1 MILFATLL
9 PTAALVFLLQQRTT
23 TLLTYFQQEE
33 YDGRRF
39 VDSFRD
45 VRLFDIRASLAV
57 VVAIIA
63 GFAGLPKALCV
74 ILLAAS
80 FVAIASIERGY
91 RYKKPLAKT
100 QRAMRIWRLALVP
113 LCLGALLVLVHPIFA
128 IIALQAV
135 PFALMGANKILKP
148 VQERINEGFVDQART
163 KLEALDPIRIGI
175 TGSFGKTTVKH
186 MFAEI
191 LETSGPV
198 FYSPGSINTV
208 LGHTRHIRQRL
219 QYAHKYF
226 VAEMGAYGIGSIKRL
241 CDFIHPQYGIVTAVG
256 DAHTERFGSIEAI
269 AQAKSELAAE
279 TCAVG
284 GTMVINA
291 DVMQYAPFQ
300 ALKDQYG
307 DKIITVGMKDADVTI
322 EAVEIEGGSW
332 SITLHSDDARV
343 PTITYELP
351 LIGDHNVMN
360 SALAV
365 TMALVIDISTADQI
379 PYFTKTVAQIPH
391 RLQKID
397 TPGSALI
404 LDDAYNSNELGFMS
418 AVSALDKLA
427 KHRGGR
433 RILVTPGIAEL
444 GLEHDRV
451 HARLGTFSGARC
463 DEIYVVNPSRVE
475 SFVTT
480 AKAETAKVIEVP
492 TFFAARAAI
501 AKTLTKDDVV
511 LYENDLPDLL
521 EEKRFL

>member
-1 MILFATLL
+1 MILIATVLL
-9 PTAALVFLLQQRTT
+9 IAALAYLVMQRTT

-33 YDGRRF
+33 YDGTRF
-39 VDSFRD
+39 VASSRD
-45 VRLFDIRASLAV
+45 VRLFDIRASIAV
-57 VVAIIA
+57 VIVLL
-63 GFAGLPKALCV
+63 AGLAMPKALSL
-74 ILLAAS
+74 ILLAVI
-80 FVAIASIERGY
+80 FVAIAYMEHQY

-113 LCLGALLVLVHPIFA
+113 LGLGTLLVFAHPIFA
-128 IIALQAV
+128 ILVLQAV
-135 PFALMGANKILKP
+135 PFALIGANMILKP
-148 VQERINEGFVDQART
+148 FQDRINEGFVDQART

-279 TCAVG
+279 VCAAG

-291 DVMQYAPFQ
+291 DVMQYAPFK
-300 ALKDQYG
+300 ALKKTYG
-307 DKIITVGMKDADVTI
+307 DKIVTVGLQDADVTI
-322 EAVEIEGGSW
+322 DAIEIDGGSW
-332 SITLHSDDARV
+332 SITLNSVDARI
-343 PTITYELP
+343 PTLTFELP

-360 SALAV
+360 AALAV
-365 TMALVIDISTADQI
+365 TLALLIDPSTADQI
-379 PYFTKTVAQIPH
+379 PYFTKTISQIPH

-444 GLEHDRV
+444 GLEHERV
-451 HARLGTFSGARC
+451 HDRLGSYSGTRC
-463 DEIYVVNPSRVE
+463 DVIYAVNPNRIE
-475 SFVTT
+475 SFVTA
-480 AKAETAKVIEVP
+480 AKRETAEVIEVP
-492 TFFAARAAI
+492 TFYAARAAI
-501 AKTLTKDDVV
+501 AKTLTNDDVV